1 MPSCSNPVLQEVQ
14 TPEAELLLCQLT
26 GPMERLSL
34 ERFQNLLPL
43 DQSILAVWP
52 YVTLLAAL
60 MLVCFSLSYV
70 FFMRQE
76 IRWV

>member
-1 MPSCSNPVLQEVQ
+1 
-14 TPEAELLLCQLT
+14 
-26 GPMERLSL
+26 MERLSL